1 MSVLASHVTKTCPNL
16 SLNLLGLFSKVVPK
30 SASKQTEKVNPF
42 HYSGSSTVQVK
53 YYCSSDDS
61 SNPRNPLSKLGRAL
75 KNDMKYLVSIL
86 DGHVDEN
93 NLKPK
98 HWFPNYCDILIVGG
112 GVIGSSIAYW
122 LQQRALNGLH
132 IVVVEKDPSVINSQ
146 FKNIEVG

>member
-1 MSVLASHVTKTCPNL
+1 MSILASNVMKTCPNL
-16 SLNLLGLFSKVVPK
+16 SLKSLPSKVVFK

-42 HYSGSSTVQVK
+42 NYYSISGSVPVK
-53 YYCSSDDS
+53 YYCSSNDP
-61 SNPRNPLSKLGRAL
+61 SNFRNPLGKLGRAL

-132 IVVVEKDPSVINSQ
+132 VVVVEKDPSVMNPQYINM
-146 FKNIEVG
+146 EVG